1 MYWSATAC
9 SGSAAIWRCKIF
21 GLDVIQPLLFA
32 QPRDTFQF
40 LHRKGRT
47 QFARQT
53 LPASGAT
60 KTDVD
65 CFALEQMAGNGGIII
80 KEFSFHGA

>member
-1 MYWSATAC
+1 
-9 SGSAAIWRCKIF
+9 
-21 GLDVIQPLLFA
+21 VIQPLLFA

-60 KTDVD
+60 KEMRLFRARADAAD
-65 CFALEQMAGNGGIII
+65 GGIII